1 MKSLAFVVSLVDGRR
16 ILDKVID
23 ELKERNIQAEL
34 VAFDDEKVEWK
45 RFDLIIP
52 TAALDYIHQYEK
64 LLKVVDTYAITVT

>member
-1 MKSLAFVVSLVDGRR
+1 MKSLAFVVSLADGRR

-34 VAFDDEKVEWK
+34 VAFDDENVEWK

-64 LLKVVDTYAITVT
+64 LLQVINS

>member
-64 LLKVVDTYAITVT
+64 LLKVVNT